1 MVRMAGIV
9 SEGRGTALALCAFAG
24 LCSALPARAQELV
37 TNGGF
42 ESVSVPG
49 DDAGQYC
56 QATGWT
62 TAGVC
67 GNYYYADAQNALPP
81 RTGTYS
87 LAFASGLFSPGFSS
101 SQTLTVA
108 SGRYTFSF
116 WYGGANSGTRPAS
129 TFSAQVGSNVFS
141 VSNAAR
147 YTNFSR
153 IVTLSGGTTISFVN
167 DGFNQIEAFHIDD
180 VSLVFLSA
188 LPAVPLSSNL
198 PPNAPGNAGAV
209 AGAIDSFGGAPPSGF
224 AALGGM
230 NGDQLVRSLA
240 QISGEGSS
248 GSAQALFQTS
258 NQFVNMLADPSTGGA
273 GGDRSN
279 PFASEDEQALA
290 YAGKK
295 RRVSA
300 DPKTSEA
307 YAALTPRDRRAPVTG
322 RWSVWAAGYGG
333 SSTVDGNATTGASG
347 TSSHIY
353 GTAVGASYRVSL
365 NTLVGFAL
373 GGAGFNYGVSDGL
386 GNGRADV
393 FQIGAYGR
401 HNMGASYLA
410 AALAYGWQD
419 VTTDRTVTIA
429 GTDALGANFHAHSFA
444 ARGEIGH
451 RFGFGGVGLT
461 PYGALQYTGI
471 HLPAYAENAVS
482 GSGQFALAFASQ
494 DADNL
499 RSEIGLR
506 ADHSLLAAGG
516 LVTLRGRAAWAHDSN
531 TERTVTPTFQ
541 SLPGSSSFTINGA
554 RPAANSALL
563 TAGGEIKW
571 HNGWSIAA
579 TYEGE
584 FSNTASSN
592 AGKGTVR
599 YAF

>member
-1 MVRMAGIV
+1 MMRMSGML
-9 SEGRGTALALCAFAG
+9 SEGRATALALCAFIG
-24 LCSALPARAQELV
+24 LCGALPARAQELV

-42 ESVSVPG
+42 ESVSG
-49 DDAGQYC
+49 SIGGGQYC
-56 QATGWT
+56 QATSWT
-62 TAGVC
+62 TAGNC
-67 GNYYYADAQNALPP
+67 GVYYFYTGGIFPP
-81 RTGTYS
+81 RTGAYN
-87 LAFASGLFSPGFSS
+87 LAFGSGSGYSAFSA

-108 SGRYTFSF
+108 GGRYTFSF
-116 WYGGANSGTRPAS
+116 WYGLSSGAGGA

-141 VSNAAR
+141 VPNAPR
-147 YTNFSR
+147 FTNFSR
-153 IVTLSGGTTISFVN
+153 VVTLSGATTISFN
-167 DGFNQIEAFHIDD
+167 ADSFNPANAIFQIDD

-230 NGDQLVRSLA
+230 SGDQLVRSLA

-248 GSAQALFQTS
+248 GSAQALFQAS
-258 NQFVNMLADPSTGGA
+258 NQFVNMLVDPSTGGA

-279 PFASEDEQALA
+279 SFASEDEQALA

-300 DPKTSEA
+300 DPKTTEA
-307 YAALTPRDRRAPVTG
+307 YAAVTPRDRRAPVTG

-347 TSSHIY
+347 TTSHIY

-393 FQIGAYGR
+393 FQVGAYGR

-429 GTDALGANFHAHSFA
+429 GADALGANFQAHSFA

-451 RFGFGGVGLT
+451 RFGFGVVGLT

-499 RSEIGLR
+499 RSEVGLR
-506 ADHSLLAAGG
+506 ADHSLLVAGG
-516 LVTLRGRAAWAHDSN
+516 LVTLRGRAAWAHDSD

-563 TAGGEIKW
+563 TAGAEFKW

-584 FSNTASSN
+584 LSNTTSSN